1 MISRVITDI
10 EQFSDGLL
18 MGFTQLFT
26 GLVTIVGTILFMLS
40 IHPLITLVVVAL
52 SPLSFLIAG
61 FISKRTFS
69 MFRKQSETRGELTA
83 LTDEMLG
90 NLKTVICL

>member
-1 MISRVITDI
+1 M
-10 EQFSDGLL
+10 
-18 MGFTQLFT
+18 
-26 GLVTIVGTILFMLS
+26 
-40 IHPLITLVVVAL
+40 VVVL

-90 NLKTVICL
+90 NLKTVIAFDHQEEARKEFEEINGRLAG